1 LLCHRFLKATPS
13 TRSLRFI
20 AAPYSLFSESAP
32 IFKSSNKQKYGWE
45 QERIPLKRFGVD
57 QIE

>member
-1 LLCHRFLKATPS
+1 MPS
-13 TRSLRFI
+13 VPEGDTINSFLRFI